1 MAIAFKHIQSSV
13 NQKVVGLLYASLIKA
28 AMIFLFAIQM
38 TFMLEN
44 SQKED

>member
-1 MAIAFKHIQSSV
+1 MLLLLLLLLHLKVDAFY
-13 NQKVVGLLYASLIKA
+13 LYASLIKS

-38 TFMLEN
+38 TFMSEN